1 MDDHRTKDQ
10 SMTPD
15 KSFIS
20 AQMDTAL
27 IKSLGQYAKAEGI
40 TRSAALRRAIERL
53 LDTKAA

>member
-1 MDDHRTKDQ
+1 
-10 SMTPD
+10 MTPD